1 MGQTSPLTMHLLFHQ
16 RRGGCGEE
24 SRCGDEGEGVSGG
37 CGQKGPSR
45 VGKASD
51 EEVLRRKRISV
62 TVSKERCE
70 GVSALHLHTELF
82 VGFSFLPSFK
92 KCKSSG

>member
-16 RRGGCGEE
+16 RRGGCGEK
-24 SRCGDEGEGVSGG
+24 SRCEDGEGVSGG
-37 CGQKGPSR
+37 CGQKGPNR

-51 EEVLRRKRISV
+51 EEVLRRKRISMI
-62 TVSKERCE
+62 VSKIRCE
-70 GVSALHLHTELF
+70 GVSALHLHAELF
-82 VGFSFLPSFK
+82 VDFSFLPSFK